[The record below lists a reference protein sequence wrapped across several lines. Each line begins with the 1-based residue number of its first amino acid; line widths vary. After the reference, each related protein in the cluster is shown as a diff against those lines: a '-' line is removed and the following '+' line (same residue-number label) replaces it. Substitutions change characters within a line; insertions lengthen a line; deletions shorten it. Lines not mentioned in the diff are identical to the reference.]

1 MIRNPDLYQESG
13 PPPEVSVVEAPGERA
28 GLTTMSEGAT
38 RDCIPS
44 SSDVTADA
52 DLVQR
57 IQTGD
62 PAADEALYQRYS
74 ARLYYLALVRV
85 RSPHDAEDARSETLL
100 RVLSAIRNRELR
112 SPAALASFC
121 LRTLDHVVLEMQ
133 RQQRRAERLVTDEPA
148 PSIHE
153 HFLDDGVKA
162 AIERTFARLK
172 PRERDFL
179 RMYYYDELPKE
190 EIARRTGITGERVR
204 LLKSRA
210 LKSFREM
217 YLRLANSDT
226 KGRRKSLV

>member
-1 MIRNPDLYQESG
+1 MG
-13 PPPEVSVVEAPGERA
+13 
-28 GLTTMSEGAT
+28 EGAT
-38 RDCIPS
+38 RDSIPPNS
-44 SSDVTADA
+44 EFTADA

-57 IQTGD
+57 IQSGD
-62 PAADEALYQRYS
+62 PAAGEILYQRYS
-74 ARLYYLALVRV
+74 ARLLYLALVRV
-85 RSPHDAEDARSETLL
+85 RSRHDAEDARSETLL

-112 SPAALASFC
+112 SPGALASFC

-133 RQQRRAERLVTDEPA
+133 RKQKRAERFVTDEPTHC
-148 PSIHE
+148 IHE
-153 HFLDDGVKA
+153 YFLDDEVKA

-190 EIARRTGITGERVR
+190 EIARRTGIAGERVR

-217 YLRLANSDT
+217 YLRLGNSDT
-226 KGRRKSLV
+226 KARRKSLL

>member
-1 MIRNPDLYQESG
+1 MG
-13 PPPEVSVVEAPGERA
+13 
-28 GLTTMSEGAT
+28 EGAT
-38 RDCIPS
+38 RDSIPS
-44 SSDVTADA
+44 SLEVAADA
-52 DLVQR
+52 DLVER
-57 IQTGD
+57 IQSGD
-62 PAADEALYQRYS
+62 AEAGEMLYRRYS

-85 RSPHDAEDARSETLL
+85 RSPQDAEDIRSETLL
-100 RVLSAIRNRELR
+100 RVLSAIRDRQLR

-133 RQQRRAERLVTDEPA
+133 RKQKRSERLVTDEPA
-148 PSIHE
+148 HSIQE

-190 EIARRTGITGERVR
+190 EIARRTGIAGERVR

-217 YLRLANSDT
+217 YLRLGKSDT
-226 KGRRKSLV
+226 KSDRKSLV

>member
-1 MIRNPDLYQESG
+1 M
-13 PPPEVSVVEAPGERA
+13 GE
-28 GLTTMSEGAT
+28 EAT
-38 RDCIPS
+38 RDSIPS
-44 SSDVTADA
+44 SPEFPADA

-57 IQTGD
+57 IQAGDTG
-62 PAADEALYQRYS
+62 AGEILYGRYS

-85 RSPHDAEDARSETLL
+85 RSPQDAEDIRSETLL
-100 RVLSAIRNRELR
+100 RVLSAIRDGEIR

-121 LRTLDHVVLEMQ
+121 LRTLDHVVLETGRKQ
-133 RQQRRAERLVTDEPA
+133 KRAERLLTEEPA
-148 PSIHE
+148 FAVQE

-190 EIARRTGITGERVR
+190 EIARRTGIAGERVR

-217 YLRLANSDT
+217 YLRLGKSDT
-226 KGRRKSLV
+226 KGHRKSLV

>member
-1 MIRNPDLYQESG
+1 MG
-13 PPPEVSVVEAPGERA
+13 
-28 GLTTMSEGAT
+28 EGAT
-38 RDCIPS
+38 RDSIPS
-44 SSDVTADA
+44 SAELAADA

-57 IQTGD
+57 IQSGD
-62 PAADEALYQRYS
+62 PAADEILYRRYS
-74 ARLYYLALVRV
+74 ARLYYLALVRT
-85 RSPHDAEDARSETLL
+85 RSPHDAEDARSETFL
-100 RVLSAIRNRELR
+100 RVFSAIRSHEIR

-133 RQQRRAERLVTDEPA
+133 RKQRRAERFMPDEPA

-153 HFLDDGVKA
+153 HFLDGWVKA

-179 RMYYYDELPKE
+179 QMYYYDELPRE

-217 YLRLANSDT
+217 YLRLAKSDT
-226 KGRRKSLV
+226 KVRRRSPV

>member
-1 MIRNPDLYQESG
+1 LAG
-13 PPPEVSVVEAPGERA
+13 PP
-28 GLTTMSEGAT
+28 TTGEGAT
-38 RDCIPS
+38 RDSIPANS
-44 SSDVTADA
+44 EFTTDA
-52 DLVQR
+52 DLVQS
-57 IQTGD
+57 IQSGD
-62 PAADEALYQRYS
+62 PAAGETLHRRYS

-112 SPAALASFC
+112 LPAALASFC

-133 RQQRRAERLVTDEPA
+133 RNQRRAGRFPADEPA

-153 HFLDDGVKA
+153 YFLDDGVKA

-172 PRERDFL
+172 PREREFL

-217 YLRLANSDT
+217 YLRLGNSDT
-226 KGRRKSLV
+226 KVHRKSLV